1 VVQKPD
7 QAGRLQPRREPLR
20 DRHTG
25 CDQMRL
31 TGQRRRDWRAGARK
45 AISAARLCG
54 EEFWLHWSGRM
65 RCVMRRCGQGEAVCA
80 VSQGKCGLERRYEEE
95 VERLYAGSRGRRMI
109 GREEA

>member
-1 VVQKPD
+1 
-7 QAGRLQPRREPLR
+7 
-20 DRHTG
+20 
-25 CDQMRL
+25 
-31 TGQRRRDWRAGARK
+31 
-45 AISAARLCG
+45 
-54 EEFWLHWSGRM
+54 M